1 LIYRLSII
9 SAADSGGARWNRA
22 RRR

>member
-1 LIYRLSII
+1 LIYQLSPIL
-9 SAADSGGARWNRA
+9 AADSGGARQNRA